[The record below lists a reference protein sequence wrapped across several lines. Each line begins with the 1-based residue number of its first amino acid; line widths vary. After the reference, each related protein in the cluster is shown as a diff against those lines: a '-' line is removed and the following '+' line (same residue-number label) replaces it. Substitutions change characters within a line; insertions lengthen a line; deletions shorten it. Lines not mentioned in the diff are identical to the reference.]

1 MNDIIQKIKEENI
14 CKIDEGVSLSKLTTY
29 RVGGKASCI
38 AYPKDINELVNLLKL
53 LKSNGVKYK
62 LLGNGS
68 NLLFSDND
76 YQGVLIKLSEFNN
89 IEFISKNKL
98 RVGAGYS
105 LIKLSL
111 LTAKKGLTGLEFASG
126 IPGSVGGAV
135 FMNAGAYKSDMG
147 YVVESVKVLTPNYE
161 VINLENKEMNFHYRS
176 SYLQKNRDYICLEVI
191 IKLQVGKR
199 DAIEEVI
206 KERRERRIASQPLE
220 YPSAGSV
227 FRNPEGNF
235 AGKLI
240 EDCSLKGM
248 KRGGAMISDKHAN
261 FVVNY
266 KDATSSDIKYLID
279 LAHDT
284 VLEKYGIDIFG
295 EAIEM
300 ARENA
305 SLAGERINFIHR
317 DYMDFKHD
325 YKFDEIISNLP
336 SRGKKTKEEMD
347 SFYGEFFEK
356 SKSVLAENAVM
367 ILYSNESGFIK
378 KQLRLRPEYRLIQEF
393 IIRKKTNDA
402 LYIIGYR
409 S

>member
-14 CKIDEGVSLSKLTTY
+14 CKIDEDVSLSKLTTY

-38 AYPKDINELVNLLKL
+38 AYPKDINALVNLLKL

-284 VLEKYGIDIFG
+284 VLEKYGIDMK
-295 EAIEM
+295 IE
-300 ARENA
+300 
-305 SLAGERINFIHR
+305 
-317 DYMDFKHD
+317 
-325 YKFDEIISNLP
+325 
-336 SRGKKTKEEMD
+336 
-347 SFYGEFFEK
+347 
-356 SKSVLAENAVM
+356 
-367 ILYSNESGFIK
+367 
-378 KQLRLRPEYRLIQEF
+378 QEF
-393 IIRKKTNDA
+393 VNWE
-402 LYIIGYR
+402 
-409 S
+409 